1 MRICEPNPKHET
13 PGSLGVKGT
22 RLDLSVI
29 EATQLLNDPV
39 YCLGV
44 PGKDHFVGVR
54 NGEIYSFKRGSIG
67 YHAYP
72 ISGNDVCTK
81 LPEVQSRVA
90 SLLGTTVIRLS
101 RMRVGE

>member
-1 MRICEPNPKHET
+1 MRIYEPNPKHET

-22 RLDLSVI
+22 KLDLSVI

-39 YCLGV
+39 HCFDV
-44 PGKDHFVGVR
+44 PGRDQLIGVR
-54 NGEIYSFKRGSIG
+54 NGRIYCFKKGSIG

-72 ISGNDVCTK
+72 LTGNEVCSK
-81 LPEVQSRVA
+81 FPEVQSRVA

-101 RMRVGE
+101 RM